1 MQEADSWVFKIKSV
15 ICSLLSSV
23 SSFSFDYLS
32 VFIYRGIN
40 VNYQTKIITRGLM
53 PIFFSS
59 TLMISANAQS
69 LDEILVTSSRIS
81 QPASEIATSISYLDN
96 EDLGLRGYASLFD
109 ALRTQTGVAAT
120 NAGGVG
126 KATTVRIRGEE
137 GYRTLVLVD
146 GIEVSDPSG
155 VQVMPQIHHVMSG
168 SSIGS
173 VEILRGP
180 QAFAYGADAGG
191 VINIRSARPE
201 LSENS
206 DRGQNASINL
216 GLGSF
221 SARVGDVAYSFT
233 NRQFDLALSA
243 RRYETDGFN
252 ARLSDTALQ
261 DDDGYKN
268 TTLHARI
275 GWNLGEYFT
284 LEGVAIDTDAN
295 SEFDRC
301 GFPTT
306 HDCVEDYQ
314 QTAYRISAIW
324 KSELTEHQLSLKRSE
339 TDRDDIYNGISA
351 FDTGGEIEHLEYQ
364 GSFSYGDYSTLVF
377 GVDLEDESIVTS
389 DGQNLQRDQNGIRGE
404 YILSFSDSTT
414 ASAGLR
420 YDDNDNFGEHT
431 SYRLAFSHR
440 QALAQGVIKYRA
452 SVGNGF
458 RAPSLFEISY
468 NAGPFAF
475 PPASSAQLIEETSQ
489 GYELGVGFISES
501 ETSLGLT
508 WFDQEIEDEIFF
520 DLAGFSGYLQEQ
532 GTSRSKGL
540 ELEWDVA
547 LFESLGWYGN
557 YTWNDTK
564 TRSGDQR
571 IRRPEHLA
579 NIGLRFETGKL
590 EALLNLRFSR
600 NSVDQ
605 VFGQGRVN
613 LGDYEVL
620 DVGARYQFANEW
632 SVNMSVENLFDS
644 EYREVTDFRNAGRT
658 AFIRMGYNFSE

>member
-1 MQEADSWVFKIKSV
+1 
-15 ICSLLSSV
+15 
-23 SSFSFDYLS
+23 
-32 VFIYRGIN
+32 
-40 VNYQTKIITRGLM
+40 VNYQSKIIIRGLT
-53 PIFFSS
+53 PIIFLP
-59 TLMISANAQS
+59 TLISSANAQS

-81 QPASEIATSISYLDN
+81 QSASEIATSISYLG
-96 EDLGLRGYASLFD
+96 EDELNLRGYASLFD

-168 SSIGS
+168 SSIGG

-191 VINIRSARPE
+191 VINIRSIQAK
-201 LSENS
+201 LAENS

-221 SARVGDVAYSFT
+221 STRVGDAAYNFT
-233 NRQFDLALSA
+233 NGQFDLSLSA

-252 ARLSDTALQ
+252 ARLSDTTLQ
-261 DDDGYKN
+261 DDDGYEN
-268 TTLHARI
+268 TTLHARL
-275 GWNLGEYFT
+275 GWNLSENLR
-284 LEGVAIDTDAN
+284 LEGVVIDTDAI
-295 SEFDRC
+295 SEYDAC
-301 GFPTT
+301 GFPGT
-306 HDCVEDYQ
+306 HDCIEDYQ

-324 KSELTEHQLSLKRSE
+324 NSESTEHQFSLKRSE
-339 TDRDDIYNGISA
+339 TDRDDIYGGISA
-351 FDTGGEIEHLEYQ
+351 FKTGGGIEHLEYQ
-364 GSFSYGDYSTLVF
+364 GSFRYGDPSTVNSTLVF

-404 YILSFSDSTT
+404 YILFFSDSTT

-420 YDDNDNFGEHT
+420 YDDNDDFGEHT
-431 SYRLAFSHR
+431 SYRLSFSHR
-440 QALAQGVIKYRA
+440 QALAQGMIKYRA

-475 PPASSAQLIEETSQ
+475 PPAASAQLIEETSQ
-489 GYELGVGFISES
+489 GYELGVGFVSES
-501 ETSLGLT
+501 GHSLGFT
-508 WFDQEIEDEIFF
+508 WFDQKIEDEIFF

-532 GTSRSKGL
+532 GTTRSKGL
-540 ELEWDVA
+540 EIEWHVA
-547 LFESLGWYGN
+547 LFESLDWYGN

-571 IRRPEHLA
+571 IRRPEHLV
-579 NIGLRFETGKL
+579 NVGLRFETGKL

-600 NSVDQ
+600 NAVDE
-605 VFGQGRVN
+605 VFGQGRID
-613 LGDYEVL
+613 LDDYEVL
-620 DVGARYQFANEW
+620 DIGARYQFANEW

-644 EYREVTDFRNAGRT
+644 EYREITDFRNAGRT